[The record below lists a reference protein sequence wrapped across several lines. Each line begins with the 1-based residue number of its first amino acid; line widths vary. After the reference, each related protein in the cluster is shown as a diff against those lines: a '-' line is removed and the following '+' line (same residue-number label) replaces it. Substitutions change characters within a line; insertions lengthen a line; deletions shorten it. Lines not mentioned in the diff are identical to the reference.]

1 MNGKGKDSLDAADE
15 ELLWRFGD
23 AEFDERAWT
32 LRLRGVELELE
43 PRPLEILAHLLR
55 HAGEVVTKDELLEAV
70 WGRRTDTISDK
81 VLTNAIGKLRR
92 ALGDEQEA
100 MIATVHRRGYR
111 LLAPVIRVVLS
122 SRVRPKLDLKPGDAV
137 PRREQWRLLEAL
149 DISARSEVWLA
160 GHAKTRERRVY
171 KFSPDGSRLSS
182 LKREATLSRVL
193 REALGERTDFV
204 RVLEWNFETAP
215 YFLEC
220 EYGGEDWVRWAEG
233 RGGLATLPLA
243 ERLGLFAQT
252 AGTVGAAHGAGVLHK
267 DLKPSNLLLAA
278 RDGGGWQVRVADFG
292 SGRLLEPGQLE
303 ALGIT
308 RLGFTQTQLISGDSL
323 TGTPLYLAPELLA
336 GDLPSQ
342 ASDVYALGVLL
353 YQLVVADFRKPLSA
367 GWEEQIEDPLL
378 REDISLAAA
387 GDPAR
392 RLDSATTLAQRV
404 ATLEQRHAERA
415 AKLRR
420 QADEEAAAI
429 ELKRMRQRRPW
440 LVAVLVLLVS
450 GLGLSN
456 YFYRRAEQ
464 DARTAWAVSEYF
476 VNGLLQHASPS
487 DAGRGAVTVLEAI
500 RASEP
505 GIEQELAGEP
515 LVAARVLLNVAK
527 SYMSVGEVD
536 DALRAAERALAL
548 TQTANYPLP
557 PELLEEALYLAMSAM
572 YRGEAGRAAAERLA
586 ALALPRLPDEAFY
599 RGLAAVY
606 RGKLAE
612 RDGHWP
618 TVVAEAQKALTE
630 QPSDARAWLLLAR
643 ARLNLGLK
651 TEASQAE
658 QHLRQAVADDLAA
671 GGPRAQRARS
681 QGYEAAL
688 ALLEDRQRLGL
699 IPPEQSRLERTR
711 LANEAKQT
719 LGPEHPLSRRLA
731 ASTNSGGAAR

>member
-1 MNGKGKDSLDAADE
+1 MNQKGSGSFHEAADD
-15 ELLWRFGD
+15 LLWRFGSI
-23 AEFDERAWT
+23 EFDERSWV
-32 LRLRGVELELE
+32 LRINGEEQSLE
-43 PRPLEILAHLLR
+43 PRPLEILAYLLR
-55 HAGEVVTKDELLEAV
+55 HAGEVVTKEELLEAIWARNV
-70 WGRRTDTISDK
+70 DTISDK

-92 ALGDEQEA
+92 ALNDDDEA

-111 LLAPVIRVVLS
+111 LLVPVTRVVLS

-137 PRREQWRLLEAL
+137 PGREQWRLVKTL

-160 GHAKTRERRVY
+160 GHVKTRERRVY

-193 REALGERTDFV
+193 REALGERPDFV

-220 EYGGEDWVRWAEG
+220 EYGGEDWLRWAESQ
-233 RGGLATLPLA
+233 GGLATVSLA
-243 ERLGLFAQT
+243 ERLKLFVQVAE
-252 AGTVGAAHGAGVLHK
+252 AVGAAHGAGVLHK
-267 DLKPSNLLLAA
+267 DLKPANLLLAA
-278 RDGGGWQVRVADFG
+278 RDGGGWQIRVADFG
-292 SGRLLEPGQLE
+292 SGRLLEPGQLQ

-308 RLGFTQTQLISGDSL
+308 RLGFTQTQLVSSDSL

-336 GDLPSQ
+336 GELPCQ

-378 REDISLAAA
+378 REDIALAAA

-392 RLDSATTLAQRV
+392 RLDSAKTLAQRV
-404 ATLEQRHAERA
+404 AALEQRHAERA
-415 AKLRR
+415 AERRR
-420 QADEEAAAI
+420 QADAEAAATA
-429 ELKRMRQRRPW
+429 LKRMRQRRPW
-440 LVAVLVLLVS
+440 LIAVLVLLTL
-450 GLGLSN
+450 GLGFSL

-464 DARTAWAVSEYF
+464 DARTAWAVSAYL
-476 VNGLLQHASPS
+476 VNGLVQQANPS

-505 GIEQELAGEP
+505 GIEQALAGEP
-515 LVAARVLLNVAK
+515 LVAARVLLNVAN
-527 SYMSVGEVD
+527 SYVSVGEVE
-536 DALRAAERALAL
+536 DALRATERALAL
-548 TQTANYPLP
+548 MQTANRPPP

-572 YRGEAGRAAAERLA
+572 YRGEAGRTAAERLA
-586 ALALPRLPDEAFY
+586 ALALSRLPDDAFH
-599 RGLAAVY
+599 RALAAVY

-612 RDGHWP
+612 RDGDWP
-618 TVVAEAQKALTE
+618 TVAAQAQKALAE

-643 ARLNLGLK
+643 AQLNLGRAM
-651 TEASQAE
+651 EAAE
-658 QHLRQAVADDLAA
+658 SEQRLRKAVADDLAA

-681 QGYEAAL
+681 QGCEAAL

-699 IPPEQSRLERTR
+699 IPPEQALTERAR
-711 LANEAKQT
+711 LAKEARQA
-719 LGPEHPLSRRLA
+719 LGPEHPLSLRLA
-731 ASTNSGGAAR
+731 ASTSSVDAAR